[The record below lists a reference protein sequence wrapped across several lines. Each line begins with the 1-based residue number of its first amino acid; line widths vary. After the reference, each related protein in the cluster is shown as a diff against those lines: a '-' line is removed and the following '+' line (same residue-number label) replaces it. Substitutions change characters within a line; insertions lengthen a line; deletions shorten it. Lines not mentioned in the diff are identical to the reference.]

1 MEKNRQF
8 DERYLAFG
16 AAILK
21 LLPHL
26 PPNKVGAH
34 VGDQLFRSA
43 TSVGAHLQ
51 EARAAES
58 RADFIHK
65 MGMALKECREAK
77 FWLDLMSRAEV
88 LKSQEVGILLQESDE
103 LVAILTRSV
112 ATAKARTA
120 APPRHY
126 SLAGPPTN

>member
-1 MEKNRQF
+1 MDRNRQF

-21 LLPHL
+21 LLPQL
-26 PPNKVGAH
+26 PQNKVGAH
-34 VGDQLFRSA
+34 VGDQLFRSG

-77 FWLDLMSRAEV
+77 YWLDLITRAEV
-88 LKSQEVGILLQESDE
+88 LKTEGVVSLLQESDE

-112 ATAKARTA
+112 ATAKSRTA
-120 APPRHY
+120 PPQTLDGTR
-126 SLAGPPTN
+126 